1 MTIIK
6 VHVYS
11 GQFQNDEENLKK
23 KKRNHEIITR
33 VTESYFDMT
42 TQLYYIRLNL
52 SQSLSLCLP
61 MATHIVLFAVMS

>member
-1 MTIIK
+1 MYIAANFKTTKKIK
-6 VHVYS
+6 
-11 GQFQNDEENLKK
+11 KK